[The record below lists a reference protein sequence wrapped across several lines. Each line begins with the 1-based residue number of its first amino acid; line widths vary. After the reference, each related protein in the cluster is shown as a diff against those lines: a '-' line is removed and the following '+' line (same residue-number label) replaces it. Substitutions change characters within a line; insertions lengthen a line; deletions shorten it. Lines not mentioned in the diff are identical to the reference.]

1 MSQTPKE
8 YKELEDDL
16 KSMKD
21 QLDAVI
27 SKLSKINTCCPTS
40 EYTLENFPN
49 ELNRTFSVYS
59 GNNDNQQRNVH
70 HQQLKSPN
78 RPTDITIDF
87 NSPQN
92 NLQTHQI
99 SRNLVSSSYLSPVLT
114 RSEYMSQIS
123 LPNSVGKSEELINS
137 ILDLTEMDHI
147 IDRIEKESN
156 CSEVSDVESLDNIP
170 EFTQCPFSRYTSES
184 DLTIYND
191 DDVDV
196 DDTDSVSN
204 MLTPSFCSL
213 PNKSILSLSTH
224 SLQNIDKQEEL
235 ENQTIENRKLS
246 NYLDVETNE
255 HNLNTFWTK
264 NNKNNPKLI
273 LERCLASNS
282 AVSFTSSEN
291 MVQNNDNY
299 NK

>member
-1 MSQTPKE
+1 M
-8 YKELEDDL
+8 
-16 KSMKD
+16 
-21 QLDAVI
+21 V
-27 SKLSKINTCCPTS
+27 
-40 EYTLENFPN
+40 
-49 ELNRTFSVYS
+49 
-59 GNNDNQQRNVH
+59 
-70 HQQLKSPN
+70 
-78 RPTDITIDF
+78 
-87 NSPQN
+87 
-92 NLQTHQI
+92 
-99 SRNLVSSSYLSPVLT
+99 
-114 RSEYMSQIS
+114 SQIS

-147 IDRIEKESN
+147 IDRIEEESN

-184 DLTIYND
+184 DLTIYNED
-191 DDVDV
+191 DDVIDDV
-196 DDTDSVSN
+196 DADDTDSVSN

-235 ENQTIENRKLS
+235 ENETIENRKLS

-264 NNKNNPKLI
+264 NNINNKKNKNNPKMI

-291 MVQNNDNY
+291 MVQNN
-299 NK
+299 NKAQSQISEKTAALLLSPENLKKSYQTGMSRSFTFSHNLIQDFEKLYIAKAGNSQSDDLLSRWLN